1 MEFFYYICETL
12 INLLKTPQTMT
23 RKISLVCVFILW
35 LTSLQSATIHHKV
48 EFDPSKIT
56 LNTQEFDDTLATVIA
71 WGDMSSS
78 GFNGELPY
86 TPMLEVGKE
95 WRYTLWNDIVF
106 GPDDPR
112 DEGEM
117 IIRIEDCKEID
128 GKKYYTLASYV
139 NGEKD
144 EAENGTYFS
153 EDCEEKKVYCNY
165 INHTG
170 EINTSVY
177 FDFVNPLKG
186 NISGRDIWDEPIYPT
201 TYEAF
206 GRSYSAFECGD
217 QKRYRL
223 VEGLGFI
230 SSEKLENIDYAQCLG
245 TILTGPIL
253 GCTGYCTIPKIY
265 EIVNGAGE
273 VLYYLPS
280 ARPGASAKMTESDAE
295 SIDVSKFAVEIR
307 SSSPIGDVTVYTPA
321 GTQVRDIHVS
331 DTRCSIPLTDF
342 APGVY
347 ILRTNGSSRKF
358 TVR

>member
-35 LTSLQSATIHHKV
+35 LTSLQSATINDTTTQATNSGQEHVTKLLSQPLSKV
-48 EFDPSKIT
+48 
-56 LNTQEFDDTLATVIA
+56 
-71 WGDMSSS
+71 SSV
-78 GFNGELPY
+78 ELPY

-144 EAENGTYFS
+144 EAEYGTYFS

-206 GRSYSAFECGD
+206 GRSYNAFECGD

-321 GTQVRDIHVS
+321 GTQVRNIHVS

-342 APGVY
+342 TPGVY

>member
-1 MEFFYYICETL
+1 
-12 INLLKTPQTMT
+12 
-23 RKISLVCVFILW
+23 
-35 LTSLQSATIHHKV
+35 
-48 EFDPSKIT
+48 
-56 LNTQEFDDTLATVIA
+56 
-71 WGDMSSS
+71 
-78 GFNGELPY
+78 
-86 TPMLEVGKE
+86 
-95 WRYTLWNDIVF
+95 
-106 GPDDPR
+106 
-112 DEGEM
+112 M

-144 EAENGTYFS
+144 EAEYGTYFS

-206 GRSYSAFECGD
+206 GRSYNAFECGD

-280 ARPGASAKMTESDAE
+280 ARPGAHSASNREPRLHRSRSHRFWE
-295 SIDVSKFAVEIR
+295 WYNNLCIQVWGQSISY
-307 SSSPIGDVTVYTPA
+307 P
-321 GTQVRDIHVS
+321 DIAHS
-331 DTRCSIPLTDF
+331 QYSQAF
-342 APGVY
+342 Q
-347 ILRTNGSSRKF
+347 S
-358 TVR
+358 